1 MIISKEVD
9 EMDFFVVNREWTEE
23 DRAEMSQG
31 IAECRALSE
40 SLRAQGYS
48 PAEIH
53 ERLNSRFAD
62 ETGNPKRARLPK
74 PAAVASTPRR
84 KLRDSAV
91 LTA

>member
-1 MIISKEVD
+1 MIFSKEID
-9 EMDFFVVNREWTEE
+9 EADFYVVNREWTEE
-23 DRAEMSQG
+23 DRSEMSRG

-53 ERLNSRFAD
+53 ERLNSRFD
-62 ETGNPKRARLPK
+62 YETDNPK
-74 PAAVASTPRR
+74 
-84 KLRDSAV
+84 KLRRDSAV